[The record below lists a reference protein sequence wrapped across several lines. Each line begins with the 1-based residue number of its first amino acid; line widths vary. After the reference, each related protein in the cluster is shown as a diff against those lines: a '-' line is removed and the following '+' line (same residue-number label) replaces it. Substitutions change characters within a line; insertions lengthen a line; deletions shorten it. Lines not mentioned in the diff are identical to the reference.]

1 MIVTINTSKFSLSQL
16 QRAAGHRD
24 AAAATPS
31 RCHMYGELS
40 SNQSLT
46 VPQWSVL
53 ELTHHH
59 HHHVTCHYWFTAVNV
74 LKLTGSSQWAWRLMM
89 QRNMLTERK
98 VTTCLCVCAC
108 VHSSAAVCSCWIN
121 FWYILFWNDL
131 KSRCQCGG
139 WGWRS
144 FQSPRVLHV
153 IHKELWPAFCSL
165 TLELSLTLSNMLAH
179 LMPHPQCLYGT
190 RISCIIT
197 QLLFRTGLWADRRLN
212 RRRPGTPRVSCL
224 CSHV

>member
-1 MIVTINTSKFSLSQL
+1 MWLVIIDLQL
-16 QRAAGHRD
+16 LM
-24 AAAATPS
+24 
-31 RCHMYGELS
+31 C
-40 SNQSLT
+40 
-46 VPQWSVL
+46 WSWQEAVS
-53 ELTHHH
+53 EHDDWWCRETCWQKGKWQ
-59 HHHVTCHYWFTAVNV
+59 HV
-74 LKLTGSSQWAWRLMM
+74 
-89 QRNMLTERK
+89 
-98 VTTCLCVCAC
+98 CVC

-121 FWYILFWNDL
+121 FSCILFWNDL

-179 LMPHPQCLYGT
+179 LMPHPRCLYGT